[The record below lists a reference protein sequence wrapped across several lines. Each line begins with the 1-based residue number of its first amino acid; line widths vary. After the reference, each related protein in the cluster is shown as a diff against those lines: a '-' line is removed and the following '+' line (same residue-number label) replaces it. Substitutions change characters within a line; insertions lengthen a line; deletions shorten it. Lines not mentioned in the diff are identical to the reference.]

1 MANSITIQAT
11 VNAPV
16 ERVWKLW
23 TEPEHVT
30 QWNNA
35 SDDWYTP
42 FAENDVR
49 PGGKFTF
56 RMAARD
62 GSFSFDFGGEYDQV
76 EEQRFMSYTMGDG
89 RKVAVTFSSNGDTT
103 DISETFDPE
112 SENPDEMQRA
122 GWQAILD
129 NFKKYAETH

>member
-1 MANSITIQAT
+1 MANPITIQTTVKAT
-11 VNAPV
+11 ID
-16 ERVWKLW
+16 RVWQLW

-35 SDDWYTP
+35 SEDWYTP

-76 EEQRFMSYTMGDG
+76 EEHRFMSYTLGDG
-89 RKVAVTFSSNGDTT
+89 RRVSVTFTANGDST

-112 SENPDEMQRA
+112 NENPEEMQRA

-129 NFKKYAETH
+129 NFKKYAETR

>member
-1 MANSITIQAT
+1 
-11 VNAPV
+11 
-16 ERVWKLW
+16 
-23 TEPEHVT
+23 VT

-62 GSFSFDFGGEYDQV
+62 GSFSFDFGGEYTRV
-76 EEQRFMSYTMGDG
+76 EEHRFMAYTMGDA
-89 RKVAVTFSSNGDTT
+89 RKVSVTFTANGDNT

-112 SENPDEMQRA
+112 TENPEEMQRA
-122 GWQAILD
+122 GWQAILN

>member
-1 MANSITIQAT
+1 MSTAITIQNT
-11 VNAPV
+11 VHAPV
-16 ERVWKLW
+16 AHVWKLW
-23 TEPEHVT
+23 TSPEHIT

-35 SDDWYTP
+35 SADWYTP

-62 GSFSFDFGGEYDQV
+62 GSFSFDFGGEYDAV
-76 EEQRFMSYTMGDG
+76 EEHKSMSYTMADG
-89 RKVAVTFSSNGDTT
+89 RRVEITFTAAGNDTH
-103 DISETFDPE
+103 ISETFDPE
-112 SENPDEMQRA
+112 NENPQDMQRA

-129 NFKKYAETH
+129 NFKRYAETN

>member
-76 EEQRFMSYTMGDG
+76 EEQRFMSHTMGDG

>member
-1 MANSITIQAT
+1 MANSITIETT

-16 ERVWKLW
+16 AHVWKLW
-23 TEPEHVT
+23 TEPEHIT
-30 QWNNA
+30 QWNSA
-35 SDDWYTP
+35 SEDWYTP

-49 PGGKFTF
+49 KGGKFTF

-62 GSFSFDFGGEYDQV
+62 GSFSFDFGGEYDVV
-76 EEQRFMSYTMGDG
+76 EEHRAMAYSMADG
-89 RKVAVTFSSNGDTT
+89 RKVSVDFTSEGDTT
-103 DISETFDPE
+103 HISETFDAE
-112 SENPDEMQRA
+112 SENPEEMQRA

>member
-1 MANSITIQAT
+1 MANSITVQAT

-16 ERVWKLW
+16 ADVWKLW

-62 GSFSFDFGGEYDQV
+62 GSFSFDFGGEYAQV
-76 EEQRFMSYTMGDG
+76 DEYRFMSYAMADG
-89 RKVAVTFSSNGDTT
+89 RKVAVTFTANGNST
-103 DISETFDPE
+103 DISETFDAE
-112 SENPDEMQRA
+112 NENPEEMQRA
-122 GWQAILD
+122 GWQAILN
-129 NFKKYAETH
+129 NFKKYAESH

>member
-16 ERVWKLW
+16 AHVWKLW

-62 GSFSFDFGGEYDQV
+62 GSFSFDFGGEYSAV
-76 EEQRFMSYTMGDG
+76 EEHRFMSYTMADG
-89 RKVAVTFSSNGDTT
+89 RKVSVTFTANGNFT

-112 SENPDEMQRA
+112 SENPEDMQRA
-122 GWQAILD
+122 GWQAILN

>member
-11 VNAPV
+11 VNATV
-16 ERVWKLW
+16 AHVWKLW

-62 GSFSFDFGGEYDQV
+62 GSFSFDFGGEYTQV
-76 EEQRFMSYTMGDG
+76 EEHRFMSYTMGDG
-89 RKVAVTFSSNGDTT
+89 RIVSVTFTADGNST
-103 DISETFDPE
+103 DISETFDAE
-112 SENPDEMQRA
+112 TENPEEMQRA
-122 GWQAILD
+122 GWQAILN